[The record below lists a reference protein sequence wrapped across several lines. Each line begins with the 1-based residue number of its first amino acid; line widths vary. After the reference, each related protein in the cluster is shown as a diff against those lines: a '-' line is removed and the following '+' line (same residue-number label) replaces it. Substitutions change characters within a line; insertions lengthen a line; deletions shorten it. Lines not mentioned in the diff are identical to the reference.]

1 MNKKTKSFA
10 VGLVAVLCFLLVFA
24 IGFGV
29 TGAWYQAQRRAS
41 GTVKMDQGIY
51 LKFTNLKTLDANENK
66 DLSNK
71 LGGQL
76 LQDNAAADP
85 LTDLAVVPAQL
96 VTIKNPTIAAA
107 KGSVPFYVRVK
118 VTYTAKYFVD
128 AARSGLESTAVPIS
142 EATMQQLFGADLSG
156 QLQMPDTGWVAG
168 GDGYWYYGT
177 EKTKAGLTA
186 LTATGNAD
194 GDPVSLFK
202 NGNLQF
208 ADWTEGRTDVEAGGP
223 TVVVTPDPDGEGPG
237 TAVVKEIGQ
246 VIVTVDIEVIQSQN
260 TTEEALFGTAGVWK
274 AV

>member
-51 LKFTNLKTLDANENK
+51 LTFTNLTPLTNGTDGDLTTGNK
-66 DLSNK
+66 LNGQLINAADSSALSDLS
-71 LGGQL
+71 
-76 LQDNAAADP
+76 
-85 LTDLAVVPAQL
+85 VVPAQL

-118 VTYTAKYFVD
+118 VTYTAKYFTD
-128 AARSGLESTAVPIS
+128 ATREDLEGGEAVAIS
-142 EATMQQLFGADLSG
+142 EATMKQLFGADLSG
-156 QLQMPDTGWVAG
+156 QLQMPETGWVDG
-168 GDGYWYYGT
+168 GDGYWYYGSA
-177 EKTKAGLTA
+177 KTQAGLTA
-186 LTATGNAD
+186 LTATKEAD
-194 GDPVSLFK
+194 GTPVSLFK
-202 NGNLQF
+202 DGNLQF
-208 ADWTEGRTDVEAGGP
+208 ADWTAERTDVEAGGP
-223 TVVVTPDPDGEGPG
+223 TVMVDPDGEGPEV
-237 TAVVKEIGQ
+237 AVAKEIGQ

-260 TTEEALFGTAGVWK
+260 MTEEALFGEAGVWK